1 MSTRNIT
8 EGKIKKERAFSLEK
22 IATAIHCQN
31 LISSL
36 RNKYIDPLII
46 RRKNQLPKK
55 IKKNQIKNFYSL
67 KKKLTNDF
75 FEIQKQDNDREKGIQ
90 TKSSTISNEV
100 LPLIP
105 NKNLKIIS
113 LNKVNDKLL
122 ATSGMFK
129 KNAFFKE
136 TSNKMKLGSMLNIRS
151 SNDNIMKKYY
161 QEIDNIS
168 KINEKYNLQLNFRH
182 LDKPKSPEKTNEMTK
197 KFLKNYLFQK
207 YVTSSPT
214 GTNDINIFNDKRE
227 TKRSETKSRI
237 QTPIS
242 KGSKNSNKENEIMNK
257 TNTLNDSVNSLNK
270 SISEIFK
277 NDEFDEDKNTFITKL
292 KTEANKEKE
301 ERKMI
306 NRYNSEIKKNKN
318 KNNIRLNIY
327 ENNKNIINHDQK
339 VSIDLIYSNSL
350 CKIEPNQ
357 LLYNSINKTNYEVQ
371 NQPSYKRIKKFEKI
385 IDKIIKSSKKYTLTI
400 NK

>member
-22 IATAIHCQN
+22 IATAIHCQD

-67 KKKLTNDF
+67 KKKLVNDI
-75 FEIQKQDNDREKGIQ
+75 FEIQKQDNEREKGIQ
-90 TKSSTISNEV
+90 TKSSLSNEI
-100 LPLIP
+100 LPIIP

-113 LNKVNDKLL
+113 LNKINDKFL
-122 ATSGMFK
+122 ATCGMFK
-129 KNAFFKE
+129 KNDFFKE

-168 KINEKYNLQLNFRH
+168 RINEKYNLQLNFRH
-182 LDKPKSPEKTNEMTK
+182 LDKRNSPEKSNEMTK

-214 GTNDINIFNDKRE
+214 GTNNINIFYDKHE
-227 TKRSETKSRI
+227 TQRTETRSHIHTAE
-237 QTPIS
+237 S
-242 KGSKNSNKENEIMNK
+242 KESKNSNKEELNK
-257 TNTLNDSVNSLNK
+257 TNSLNDSIHSLNK
-270 SISEIFK
+270 SISEIFQ
-277 NDEFDEDKNTFITKL
+277 NDDFNEDKNTFITKL
-292 KTEANKEKE
+292 KTEANNHKDKE
-301 ERKMI
+301 EIKVI
-306 NRYNSEIKKNKN
+306 NRYNSEIKRKKNKP
-318 KNNIRLNIY
+318 RLNTY

-357 LLYNSINKTNYEVQ
+357 LLYNSINKTNFEAQ
-371 NQPSYKRIKKFEKI
+371 NQPSYRRIKKFEKI
-385 IDKIIKSSKKYTLTI
+385 IDKIIKSSKKYTITI

>member
-22 IATAIHCQN
+22 IATAIHCQD

-67 KKKLTNDF
+67 KKKLVNDI
-75 FEIQKQDNDREKGIQ
+75 FEIQKQDNEREKGIQ
-90 TKSSTISNEV
+90 TKSSLSNEF
-100 LPLIP
+100 LPIIP

-113 LNKVNDKLL
+113 LNKINDKFL

-129 KNAFFKE
+129 KNDFFKE

-182 LDKPKSPEKTNEMTK
+182 LDKRNSPEKSNEMTK

-214 GTNDINIFNDKRE
+214 GTNNINIFNDKHE
-227 TKRSETKSRI
+227 TQRTETRSRI
-237 QTPIS
+237 HTPES
-242 KGSKNSNKENEIMNK
+242 KESKNSNKEELNK
-257 TNTLNDSVNSLNK
+257 TNSLNDSIHSLNK
-270 SISEIFK
+270 SISEIFQ
-277 NDEFDEDKNTFITKL
+277 NDDFNEDKNTFITKL
-292 KTEANKEKE
+292 KTEANNHKDKE
-301 ERKMI
+301 EIKVI
-306 NRYNSEIKKNKN
+306 NRYNSEIKRKKN
-318 KNNIRLNIY
+318 IPRLNTY

-357 LLYNSINKTNYEVQ
+357 LLYNSINKTNFEAQ
-371 NQPSYKRIKKFEKI
+371 NQPSYRRIKKFEKI
-385 IDKIIKSSKKYTLTI
+385 IDKIIKSSKKYTITI

>member
-8 EGKIKKERAFSLEK
+8 EGRVKKERTFSLEK

-31 LISSL
+31 MISSL

-46 RRKNQLPKK
+46 RKKNQPPKK

-67 KKKLTNDF
+67 KKKLTNNI
-75 FEIQKQDNDREKGIQ
+75 FEIQMQDNEKEKGIQ
-90 TKSSTISNEV
+90 TRKEI
-100 LPLIP
+100 LPIIP
-105 NKNLKIIS
+105 NKNLEINRLNII
-113 LNKVNDKLL
+113 NDKLL

-129 KNAFFKE
+129 KNVFFKE

-182 LDKPKSPEKTNEMTK
+182 LDKRKSPEKVNEMNK

-207 YVTSSPT
+207 YVTSSST
-214 GTNDINIFNDKRE
+214 GTNDINIFNDKHE
-227 TKRSETKSRI
+227 TQRAQTISRI
-237 QTPIS
+237 HSSQS
-242 KGSKNSNKENEIMNK
+242 KESKNSNKEELNK
-257 TNTLNDSVNSLNK
+257 TNTLNDSINSLNK

-277 NDEFDEDKNTFITKL
+277 NDDFNEDKNTFITKL
-292 KTEANKEKE
+292 KTEANKYKDKEKI
-301 ERKMI
+301 KVI
-306 NRYNSEIKKNKN
+306 NRYNSEIKRK

-357 LLYNSINKTNYEVQ
+357 LLYDSINKTNYEAQ
-371 NQPSYKRIKKFEKI
+371 NQPSYRRIKKFEKI
-385 IDKIIKSSKKYTLTI
+385 IDKIIKSSKIYTLTI

>member
-8 EGKIKKERAFSLEK
+8 EGRVKKERTFSLEK

-31 LISSL
+31 MISSL

-46 RRKNQLPKK
+46 RKKNQPPKK

-67 KKKLTNDF
+67 KKKLTNNI
-75 FEIQKQDNDREKGIQ
+75 FEIQMQDNEKEKGIQ
-90 TKSSTISNEV
+90 TRKEI
-100 LPLIP
+100 LPIIP
-105 NKNLKIIS
+105 NKNLEINS
-113 LNKVNDKLL
+113 LNKINDKLL

-129 KNAFFKE
+129 KNVFFKE

-182 LDKPKSPEKTNEMTK
+182 LDKRKSPEKVNEMNK

-207 YVTSSPT
+207 YVTSSST
-214 GTNDINIFNDKRE
+214 GTNDINIFNDKHE
-227 TKRSETKSRI
+227 TQRAQTISRI
-237 QTPIS
+237 HSSQS
-242 KGSKNSNKENEIMNK
+242 KESKNSNKEELNK
-257 TNTLNDSVNSLNK
+257 TNTLNDSINSLNK

-277 NDEFDEDKNTFITKL
+277 NDDFNEDKNTFITKL
-292 KTEANKEKE
+292 KTEANKDKEKI
-301 ERKMI
+301 KVI
-306 NRYNSEIKKNKN
+306 NRYNSEIKRK

-357 LLYNSINKTNYEVQ
+357 LLYDSINKTNYEAQ
-371 NQPSYKRIKKFEKI
+371 NQPSYRRIKKFEKI
-385 IDKIIKSSKKYTLTI
+385 IDKIIKSSKIYTLTI

>member
-22 IATAIHCQN
+22 IATAIHCQD

-67 KKKLTNDF
+67 KKKLVNDI
-75 FEIQKQDNDREKGIQ
+75 FEIQKQDNEREKGIQ
-90 TKSSTISNEV
+90 TKSSLSNEI
-100 LPLIP
+100 LPIIP

-113 LNKVNDKLL
+113 LNKINDKFL

-129 KNAFFKE
+129 KNDFFKE

-161 QEIDNIS
+161 QEIDNIN

-182 LDKPKSPEKTNEMTK
+182 LDKRNSPEKSNEMTK

-214 GTNDINIFNDKRE
+214 GTNNINIFNDKHE
-227 TKRSETKSRI
+227 TQRTETRSRI
-237 QTPIS
+237 HTPES
-242 KGSKNSNKENEIMNK
+242 KESKNSNKEELNK
-257 TNTLNDSVNSLNK
+257 TNSLNDSIHSLNK
-270 SISEIFK
+270 SIYEIFQ
-277 NDEFDEDKNTFITKL
+277 NDDFNEDKNTFITKL
-292 KTEANKEKE
+292 KTEANNHKDKE
-301 ERKMI
+301 EIKVI
-306 NRYNSEIKKNKN
+306 NRYNSEIKRKKNKP
-318 KNNIRLNIY
+318 RLNTY

-357 LLYNSINKTNYEVQ
+357 LLYNSINKTNFEAQ
-371 NQPSYKRIKKFEKI
+371 NQPSYRRIKKFEKI
-385 IDKIIKSSKKYTLTI
+385 IDKIIKSSKKYTITI

>member
-8 EGKIKKERAFSLEK
+8 EGRVKKERTFSLEK

-31 LISSL
+31 MISSL

-46 RRKNQLPKK
+46 RKKNQPPKK

-67 KKKLTNDF
+67 KKKLTNNI
-75 FEIQKQDNDREKGIQ
+75 FEIQMQDNEKEKGIQ
-90 TKSSTISNEV
+90 TRKEI
-100 LPLIP
+100 LPIIP
-105 NKNLKIIS
+105 NKNLEINR
-113 LNKVNDKLL
+113 LNKINDKLL

-129 KNAFFKE
+129 KNGFFKE

-182 LDKPKSPEKTNEMTK
+182 LDKRKSPEKVNEMNK

-207 YVTSSPT
+207 YVTSSSI
-214 GTNDINIFNDKRE
+214 GTNDINIFNDKHE
-227 TKRSETKSRI
+227 TQRAQTISRI
-237 QTPIS
+237 HSSQS
-242 KGSKNSNKENEIMNK
+242 KESKNSNKEELNK
-257 TNTLNDSVNSLNK
+257 TNTLNDSINSLNK

-277 NDEFDEDKNTFITKL
+277 NDDFNEDKNTFITKL
-292 KTEANKEKE
+292 KTEANKDKEKI
-301 ERKMI
+301 KVI
-306 NRYNSEIKKNKN
+306 NRYNSEIKRK

-327 ENNKNIINHDQK
+327 ENNKSIINHDQK

-357 LLYNSINKTNYEVQ
+357 LLYDSINKTNYEAQ
-371 NQPSYKRIKKFEKI
+371 NQPSYRRIKKFEKI
-385 IDKIIKSSKKYTLTI
+385 IDKIIKSSQIYTLTI

>member
-8 EGKIKKERAFSLEK
+8 EAKIKKERTFSLEK
-22 IATAIHCQN
+22 IATAIHCQD

-46 RRKNQLPKK
+46 RRKNQLPNK
-55 IKKNQIKNFYSL
+55 IKKNQIKIFYSL
-67 KKKLTNDF
+67 KKKLVNDI
-75 FEIQKQDNDREKGIQ
+75 FEIQKQDNEREKGIQ
-90 TKSSTISNEV
+90 TKSSLSNEI
-100 LPLIP
+100 LPIIP

-113 LNKVNDKLL
+113 LKKINDKFL

-129 KNAFFKE
+129 KNDFFKE

-161 QEIDNIS
+161 QEIDNIN
-168 KINEKYNLQLNFRH
+168 KINEKYNLQLNFRY
-182 LDKPKSPEKTNEMTK
+182 LDKRNTPEKSNEMTK

-214 GTNDINIFNDKRE
+214 GTNNINIFNDKHE
-227 TKRSETKSRI
+227 TQKTETRSRI
-237 QTPIS
+237 HTPES
-242 KGSKNSNKENEIMNK
+242 KESKSNNKEELNK
-257 TNTLNDSVNSLNK
+257 TNSLIDSIHSLNK

-277 NDEFDEDKNTFITKL
+277 NDDFNEDKNTFITKL
-292 KTEANKEKE
+292 KTEANNHKDKE
-301 ERKMI
+301 EIKVI
-306 NRYNSEIKKNKN
+306 NRYNSEIKRK
-318 KNNIRLNIY
+318 KNNIRLNTY

-339 VSIDLIYSNSL
+339 VSIDLIYSNTL

-357 LLYNSINKTNYEVQ
+357 LLYNSINKTNFEAQ
-371 NQPSYKRIKKFEKI
+371 NQPSYRRIKKFEKI
-385 IDKIIKSSKKYTLTI
+385 IDKLIKSSKK
-400 NK
+400 

>member
-22 IATAIHCQN
+22 IATAIHCQD

-67 KKKLTNDF
+67 KKKLVNDI
-75 FEIQKQDNDREKGIQ
+75 FEIQKQDNEREKGIQ
-90 TKSSTISNEV
+90 TKSSLSNEF
-100 LPLIP
+100 LPIIP

-113 LNKVNDKLL
+113 LNKINDKFL

-129 KNAFFKE
+129 KNDFFKE

-182 LDKPKSPEKTNEMTK
+182 LDKRNSPEKSNEMTK

-214 GTNDINIFNDKRE
+214 GTNNINIFNDKHE
-227 TKRSETKSRI
+227 TQRTETRSRI
-237 QTPIS
+237 HTPES
-242 KGSKNSNKENEIMNK
+242 KESKNSNKEELNK
-257 TNTLNDSVNSLNK
+257 TNSLNDSIHSLNK
-270 SISEIFK
+270 SISEIFQ
-277 NDEFDEDKNTFITKL
+277 NDDFNEDKNTFITKL
-292 KTEANKEKE
+292 KTEANNHKDKE
-301 ERKMI
+301 EIKVI
-306 NRYNSEIKKNKN
+306 NRYNSEIKRKKNKP
-318 KNNIRLNIY
+318 RLNTY

-357 LLYNSINKTNYEVQ
+357 LLYNSINKTNFEAQ
-371 NQPSYKRIKKFEKI
+371 NQPSYRRIKKFEKI
-385 IDKIIKSSKKYTLTI
+385 IDKIIKSSKKYTITI